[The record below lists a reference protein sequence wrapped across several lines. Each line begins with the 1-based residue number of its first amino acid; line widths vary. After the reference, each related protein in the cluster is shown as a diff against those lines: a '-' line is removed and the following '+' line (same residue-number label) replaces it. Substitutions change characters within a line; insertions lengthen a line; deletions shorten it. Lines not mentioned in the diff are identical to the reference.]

1 MRSVVDLMLRHLVE
15 LEGYEAVDPSEA
27 LAERAGIPPEKV
39 IRLHVNENPYG
50 PSPRVMKAL
59 ASFHEYHIYPDPQQR
74 RVRKALAGYVGVD
87 PEWVVA
93 GNGSDELID
102 LTMRLF
108 LGPGDKVVL
117 PVPTFGMYPF
127 CSALCGAQVVPVP
140 RDEEFQIDVEGI
152 RRAVD
157 ERCKL
162 IFIASPNNPTGNI
175 ATEAQIRRLLELDI
189 MVVVDETYYEF
200 CGHTV
205 LPLLGEYPNLIV
217 LRTLSKWAGLAGLR
231 IGFGIM
237 RPEIAR
243 VMMKIKPPY
252 NVNLAAEVAL
262 IASLEDRE
270 FLLERVRALI
280 QERERMFSLL
290 KELPGVK
297 PYPSQTNF
305 LLCRLERGDGQ
316 RVYEGLARR
325 GIFVRYFGSSGLLR
339 ECMRIS
345 VGFPEHTDAL
355 IGALK
360 ELLEG

>member
-1 MRSVVDLMLRHLVE
+1 
-15 LEGYEAVDPSEA
+15 
-27 LAERAGIPPEKV
+27 
-39 IRLHVNENPYG
+39 
-50 PSPRVMKAL
+50 
-59 ASFHEYHIYPDPQQR
+59 
-74 RVRKALAGYVGVD
+74 
-87 PEWVVA
+87 
-93 GNGSDELID
+93 
-102 LTMRLF
+102 
-108 LGPGDKVVL
+108 
-117 PVPTFGMYPF
+117 MYPF

-152 RRAVD
+152 GRAVD

-355 IGALK
+355 IGALR